1 MIDAALLLA
10 AGLRC
15 DLAGDTASVTLD
27 RPARR
32 NAQTPAMWNALTH
45 IGRGLKGDV
54 RFVVVRGAGD
64 SFSSG
69 LDRSAFGTGDDGEVT
84 LGSISELPEVEA
96 LAVIES
102 FQGAFLWLTRPDLV
116 TIAAVQGHAIGAGFQ
131 MALACDIRIAADDA
145 QFSLPEGTLGL
156 VPDLGGT
163 RPLVRAVGYSRALEI
178 ALTGR
183 RVGATEAAALGL
195 ANVVVPRAELDR
207 AVEDCLEALRATPRS
222 TATEMKAL
230 LSAALGQTAQQ
241 QLASE
246 REGQLRRLKERSD
259 TGD

>member
-1 MIDAALLLA
+1 MIEAAVLLA

-32 NAQTPAMWNALTH
+32 NAQTPAMWNALAQ
-45 IGRGLKGDV
+45 IGRALPGDV

-69 LDRSAFGTGDDGEVT
+69 LDRSAFGAGDDGVVT
-84 LGSISELPEVEA
+84 LGSIAQLPEPEA
-96 LAVIES
+96 LAVIEL
-102 FQGAFLWLTRPDLV
+102 FQGAFSWLTRPDLV

-131 MALACDIRIAADDA
+131 LALACDVRIAADDA

-183 RVGATEAAALGL
+183 RVGAGEAAALGF
-195 ANVVVPRAELDR
+195 ANVVVPRAELDS
-207 AVEDCLEALRATPRS
+207 AVADCLEALRATPRS

-246 REGQLRRLKERSD
+246 REGQLRRLKERFE